1 MTAQA
6 TRLFCTVLQHRL

>member
-6 TRLFCTVLQHRL
+6 TKLFCTVLQHRL